1 MIGVIYKIIVNCS
14 SDKIYIGSTKDY
26 KNRWYSH
33 KSNYKIWKNRN
44 QGYCSSFELFD
55 KYGVDNCE
63 MIKIKQYEVVDE
75 HHLHALEQLWI
86 NKFKKK
92 NINKLSAFVIDPV
105 LKKIREE
112 YMKKWY
118 DANKQQKA
126 EYDKKY
132 NEKNKVRK
140 TEQNKKWS
148 EEIITCDICNLT
160 MRRSSKSKHLKT
172 KKHQTM
178 MRISKSST
186 IVFS

>member
-1 MIGVIYKIIVNCS
+1 MIGIIYKIITNCS
-14 SDKIYIGSTKDY
+14 NEIYIGSTKNC
-26 KNRWYSH
+26 KERWYHH
-33 KSNYKIWKNRN
+33 KSNYKIWKNRT

-55 KYGVDNCE
+55 KHGVDNCK

-75 HHLHALEQLWI
+75 NHLHALEQLWI
-86 NKFKKK
+86 NKLKS
-92 NINKLSAFVIDPV
+92 INKLSAFVIDPI

-118 DANKQQKA
+118 EANKQQKV

-132 NEKNKVRK
+132 HEKNKARRK
-140 TEQNKKWS
+140 EQNKKWG

-160 MRRSSKSKHLKT
+160 MRRSSKSRHEKRKQ
-172 KKHQTM
+172 HQTM